1 MVNRKKRKNN
11 PYLTLAIFLV
21 AAIFAYGWEKIQL
34 VRNGYRLQKLERELT
49 FWENENRYFQIKF
62 VQLTSLERID
72 KLARGKL
79 GMVLPKQEDIILL
92 TSPEIK
98 RK

>member
-1 MVNRKKRKNN
+1 MVNNKKRKNN
-11 PYLTLAIFLV
+11 PYLLLAIFLV

-34 VRNGYRLQKLERELT
+34 VRNGYRLQKLEKELT

-62 VQLTSLERID
+62 VQLTALEKID

-79 GMVLPKQEDIILL
+79 GMVLPKQEDVILL
-92 TSPEIK
+92 PSPEIK
-98 RK
+98 AK